1 MRRLLVLAVVC
12 LAPAA
17 WAHRPGDSLL
27 RLAVDDARVDGRWD
41 VALRDL
47 DDAVG
52 IDEDGD
58 RVVTAGELRRRW
70 PAVAAA
76 VVAGLEVRGCALE
89 VGPPAIATLS
99 SGLHAS
105 VQLSARCGAP
115 IATLTVRSELVFDI
129 DAQHRTLV
137 SLAGG
142 GHAVLRDDARTAT
155 LDVAVPSRARRFAA
169 FVAEGVAHIFAG
181 LDHILFLLALLLPAV
196 LGRGGAPV
204 PRFAPAAKE
213 VLRVVTAFT
222 VAHSLTLA
230 LAALGVVT
238 PPARLVE
245 TGIALTVVAAAVC
258 NLAGLGVARWP
269 LAFYLGLL
277 HGFGF
282 SGALGDL
289 GAADLELALLGFN
302 LGVELGQAAIVA
314 LFLPLAFAARG
325 TWAYRRLVLAGG
337 SLAVALVALAWTAER
352 LFV

>member
-1 MRRLLVLAVVC
+1 
-12 LAPAA
+12 
-17 WAHRPGDSLL
+17 
-27 RLAVDDARVDGRWD
+27 
-41 VALRDL
+41 
-47 DDAVG
+47 
-52 IDEDGD
+52 
-58 RVVTAGELRRRW
+58 VT
-70 PAVAAA
+70 
-76 VVAGLEVRGCALE
+76 
-89 VGPPAIATLS
+89 
-99 SGLHAS
+99 
-105 VQLSARCGAP
+105 
-115 IATLTVRSELVFDI
+115 
-129 DAQHRTLV
+129 
-137 SLAGG
+137 
-142 GHAVLRDDARTAT
+142 
-155 LDVAVPSRARRFAA
+155 
-169 FVAEGVAHIFAG
+169 HIFAG

-196 LGRGGAPV
+196 LVRGGAPV

-289 GAADLELALLGFN
+289 GAGDLELALLGFN

-337 SLAVALVALAWTAER
+337 SVAVALVALAWTAER
-352 LFV
+352 LFA